1 MSTSIVLG
9 SQHDAAR
16 CFTLAPTAAIDRY
29 LPPTPGVAAK
39 QLHVAAAIDRRD
51 RQTDGRTDG
60 RTHRRSALEASGAN
74 KSRVSVCIQTDNGAV
89 VAVVAADAGARVG
102 VDEVVWKPTAMAS
115 IT

>member
-29 LPPTPGVAAK
+29 LPPTPGLR
-39 QLHVAAAIDRRD
+39 QSSYTSLLLSIDGTD
-51 RQTDGRTDG
+51 RQTDG

-102 VDEVVWKPTAMAS
+102 VDEVV
-115 IT
+115 

>member
-1 MSTSIVLG
+1 MTLPAASLWRRRQLSTDICRR
-9 SQHDAAR
+9 HRA
-16 CFTLAPTAAIDRY
+16 
-29 LPPTPGVAAK
+29 AAK

-89 VAVVAADAGARVG
+89 VAVVAADAGARVR
-102 VDEVVWKPTAMAS
+102 VDKVM
-115 IT
+115 